1 MSFTGFMFRQL
12 AGKGDAKLFPFTVP
26 SQIHIRALGLNCGMY
41 EIGLPKPGEKQE
53 GAASMTKSLMR
64 DYLGKDKYPP
74 AYIMT
79 AYYDFLKEK
88 AEPMYEFLKSKGV
101 DAEWKC
107 YGSEETKYM
116 QHVCHVNMN
125 LEEAKQINND
135 ECAFFRKHMN

>member
-1 MSFTGFMFRQL
+1 
-12 AGKGDAKLFPFTVP
+12 
-26 SQIHIRALGLNCGMY
+26 
-41 EIGLPKPGEKQE
+41 
-53 GAASMTKSLMR
+53 MTKSLMR
-64 DYLGKDKYPP
+64 DYLGKDTGRYGKMLDVKEFITEKYPP

-135 ECAFFRKHMN
+135 VCAFFRKHMN